1 MSLLDSLK
9 SIFAKDARK
18 QAYVFVPHANVEKP
32 NFSDEPLESGKHY
45 FRLWL
50 AEMFLEK
57 EVNWFRQWYPVT
69 HTLVTFQFGDQTLE
83 IPHVAGASQL
93 KGLTEGNL
101 QKAISLNYPLTTLM
115 PFNGGVVDIV
125 AALVAM
131 KGQDYI
137 SSVVKVLGDLSQ
149 LLVVPQLSAALSIAL
164 PIANGV
170 QDLLGGS
177 AGEMRLGLHQAF
189 VGKGGGGTNLLRGGY
204 IAVIDA
210 PAGDYPEAR
219 LFVKQDR
226 LCFGDTMASSDLLTG
241 VTHMLFR
248 IEPWNERDDWASLKN
263 IQEPFNEMHRLLL
276 DGEEEKAEQAKKRAI
291 IIAKTSP
298 DLTRADRNR
307 IALAIKE
314 EFDQAKAGG
323 LGAVPAGD
331 RNLNSLMQRRAISA
345 ADALNEDPS
354 WEKLLG

>member
-18 QAYVFVPHANVEKP
+18 QAYVFLPYTNIEKP
-32 NFSDEPLESGKHY
+32 NFPDEPLEAGKHY

-57 EVNWFRQWYPVT
+57 DVDWFRTWYPVT

-93 KGLTEGNL
+93 NGLTEGNL
-101 QKAISLNYPLTTLM
+101 QKLIQLNYPLTTLM

-131 KGQDYI
+131 QGKDYI
-137 SSVVKVLGDLSQ
+137 SSVVKVLGDLSK

-170 QDLLGGS
+170 QDLLGGAS
-177 AGEMRLGLHQAF
+177 GEMRLGLHQAF
-189 VGKGGGGTNLLRGGY
+189 VGKGGAGTNLLRGGY

-210 PAGDYPEAR
+210 PAEQYPESK

-226 LCFGDTMASSDLLTG
+226 L
-241 VTHMLFR
+241 
-248 IEPWNERDDWASLKN
+248 
-263 IQEPFNEMHRLLL
+263 
-276 DGEEEKAEQAKKRAI
+276 
-291 IIAKTSP
+291 
-298 DLTRADRNR
+298 
-307 IALAIKE
+307 
-314 EFDQAKAGG
+314 
-323 LGAVPAGD
+323 
-331 RNLNSLMQRRAISA
+331 
-345 ADALNEDPS
+345 
-354 WEKLLG
+354 

>member
-1 MSLLDSLK
+1 
-9 SIFAKDARK
+9 
-18 QAYVFVPHANVEKP
+18 
-32 NFSDEPLESGKHY
+32 
-45 FRLWL
+45 
-50 AEMFLEK
+50 MFLEK
-57 EVNWFRQWYPVT
+57 EIDWFSEWYPVT

-101 QKAISLNYPLTTLM
+101 QKLISLNYPLTTLM

-131 KGQDYI
+131 KGKDYI

-149 LLVVPQLSAALSIAL
+149 LLVVPQLSAALSLAL

-170 QDLLGGS
+170 QDLLSGS
-177 AGEMRLGLHQAF
+177 AGEMRLGMHQAL
-189 VGKGGGGTNLLRGGY
+189 VGKGGAGSNLLRGGY
-204 IAVIDA
+204 ITVIDA
-210 PAGDYPEAR
+210 PAEDYPEAK

-226 LCFGDTMASSDLLTG
+226 LYFGDTMAVSQLLTG

-248 IEPWNERDDWASLKN
+248 IEPWDKRDDWTSLKT
-263 IQEPFNEMHRLLL
+263 IQEPLDEMHRMLVE
-276 DGEEEKAEQAKKRAI
+276 GEDEKADLAKKRAI
-291 IIAKTSP
+291 IMAKTSP

-307 IALAIKE
+307 VALAIKE

-331 RNLNSLMQRRAISA
+331 HTLNSLMLRRGISA
-345 ADALNEDPS
+345 ADALNNEPS
-354 WEKLLG
+354 WEQLMS